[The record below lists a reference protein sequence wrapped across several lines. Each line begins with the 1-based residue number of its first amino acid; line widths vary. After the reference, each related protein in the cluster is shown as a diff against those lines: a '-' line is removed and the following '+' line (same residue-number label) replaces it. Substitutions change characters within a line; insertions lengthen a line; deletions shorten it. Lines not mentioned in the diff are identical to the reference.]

1 VSRLATLDLAELERR
16 PVRVEISPAPTLF
29 ALAADAVGAS
39 RGAPPAW
46 LARVRSNLD
55 RGDLAALSPLA
66 VPPGG
71 FIPASVMPRRA
82 PSVEALAEEL
92 DRIAELPAEVVLD
105 DISFARG
112 AQPAGPWGVV
122 ARNPRRWLPR
132 YANALRRAWKGVAHE
147 WSAAAELFDRELS
160 RVGSASVRGAIVELV
175 AGLHPRA
182 RVANGAWML
191 PDPHL
196 RELHLPPEGLTLIP
210 ILGGP
215 ESAGAG
221 LHEDGTLDWIAHPLV
236 DAWRG
241 PHDRERG
248 AAALDALVGQQRA
261 RLLRAL
267 ARPRT
272 VGRLA
277 ETLVAVPSAA
287 THHVS
292 AMEAAGLVV
301 RERQGRSVVV
311 HRTERGTRLVGL
323 YDGR

>member
-1 VSRLATLDLAELERR
+1 MSRLATLDLAELERR

-29 ALAADAVGAS
+29 ALAADTVGAR
-39 RGAPPAW
+39 RGAPRAW
-46 LARVRSNLD
+46 LERVRSGLD

-66 VPPGG
+66 VRPGE

-82 PSVEALAEEL
+82 PTTAALAEEL

-105 DISFARG
+105 DISFACG
-112 AQPAGPWGVV
+112 EQPTGPWGVV
-122 ARNPRRWLPR
+122 ARDPRRWLPR

-160 RVGSASVRGAIVELV
+160 RVGSASVRGAMADLV
-175 AGLHPRA
+175 GGLHPRA
-182 RVANGAWML
+182 QVADGAWML

-196 RELHLPPEGLTLIP
+196 RKLHLPETGLTLIP

-221 LHEDGTLDWIAHPLV
+221 LHADGTLDWIAHPLP
-236 DAWRG
+236 DAWRD
-241 PHDRERG
+241 PRDRERH
-248 AAALDALVGQQRA
+248 AAALEQLIGQQRA
-261 RLLRAL
+261 RLLREL
-267 ARPRT
+267 ERPRT
-272 VGRLA
+272 IGRLA

-292 AMEAAGLVV
+292 AMETSGLVV
-301 RERQGRSVVV
+301 RERQGRSVIV

-323 YDGR
+323 YD

>member
-1 VSRLATLDLAELERR
+1 MSRYATLDLAELERR
-16 PVRVEISPAPTLF
+16 PIRVEISPAPTLF
-29 ALAADAVGAS
+29 ALAADTVGAN
-39 RGAPPAW
+39 RGAPPTW
-46 LARVRSNLD
+46 LKRVRAELD

-66 VPPGG
+66 VRPGG

-82 PSVEALAEEL
+82 ATVEALAAEL

-105 DISFARG
+105 DISFACG
-112 AQPAGPWGVV
+112 DSPDGPWGVV
-122 ARNPRRWLPR
+122 ARDPSRWLPR
-132 YANALRRAWKGVAHE
+132 YANALRRAWKGVADQ
-147 WSAAAELFDRELS
+147 WAAAADLFDREIS
-160 RVGSASVRGAIVELV
+160 RVGSASVRGAIGELV

-182 RVANGAWML
+182 RVADGAWML
-191 PDPHL
+191 PDPKL
-196 RELHLPPEGLTLIP
+196 RDLHLPENGLTLIP

-221 LHEDGTLDWIAHPLV
+221 LHEDGTLDWIAHPLT
-236 DAWRG
+236 DAWRD
-241 PHDRERG
+241 PRDRERR
-248 AAALDALVGQQRA
+248 AAALDSLVGQQRA
-261 RLLRAL
+261 RLLREL
-267 ARPRT
+267 ERPRT
-272 VGRLA
+272 IGRLA

-301 RERQGRSVVV
+301 RERQGRSVIV